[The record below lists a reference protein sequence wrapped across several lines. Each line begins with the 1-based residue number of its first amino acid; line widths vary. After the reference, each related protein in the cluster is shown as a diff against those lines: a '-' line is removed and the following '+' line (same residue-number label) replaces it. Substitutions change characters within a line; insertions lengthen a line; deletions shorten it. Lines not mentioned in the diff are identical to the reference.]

1 MQTIL
6 ESQNNDNNAKKT
18 TVTIVIAMVIS
29 CSFFAFYLWSN
40 NSDNVSNIDLDDLV
54 IATVKSGNL
63 IKDVRA
69 PGNLIAKN
77 RQWLS
82 ARVSA
87 KVIKRL
93 LEPGAVVTPDS
104 IILQLSSPELMQ
116 QYKRVQI
123 DHKVA
128 EAQLDAL
135 KETQIA
141 ARQKKL
147 ADVKLLDI
155 ENQQAIADASV
166 KRHLRVKK
174 IIPLYQYN
182 EAILREKKLTLQL
195 EIARFE
201 LQQLPRLQASLLNV
215 EQAKVEQQL
224 LQLALLREQVELL
237 NVRAQMHGVLQSI
250 AVEEGQEVS
259 KGTTLARV
267 ADQNSLKA
275 ELRIQE
281 SQARDIQ
288 IGQTVEI
295 DTRRSKIT
303 GIVSRIDPAVV
314 NGTVTIDVELPKDLP
329 SEARPDLRVNG
340 IVEIKRLENVL
351 LLAKP
356 AHWQDRKTVFLFKL
370 TGDSQATRTEVAI
383 GESSTNSIQLL
394 SGLAKGERVIMSDT
408 SHFQQYPTLTLN

>member
-1 MQTIL
+1 MKTIL
-6 ESQNNDNNAKKT
+6 ESQNNDSKSKKN
-18 TVTIVIAMVIS
+18 VAIIASAMVILL
-29 CSFFAFYLWSN
+29 CFFTLYLWLN
-40 NSDNVSNIDLDDLV
+40 TDDNSSDIDRNDLV
-54 IATVKSGNL
+54 IAIVKSGNL
-63 IKDVRA
+63 IQDVRA

-77 RQWLS
+77 KQWLS

-87 KVIKRL
+87 KVTKRL

-116 QYKRVQI
+116 QYKRVKI
-123 DHKVA
+123 DYKVA
-128 EAQLDAL
+128 QAQLGAL
-135 KETQIA
+135 KETQAA
-141 ARQKKL
+141 ARQKKQ

-155 ENQQAIADASV
+155 ENQQAIADATV
-166 KRHLRVKK
+166 KKKLRVDK

-195 EIARFE
+195 DISRFE

-215 EQAKVEQQL
+215 EEAKVEQQL
-224 LQLALLREQVELL
+224 LQLALLSEQVELL

-250 AVEEGQEVS
+250 AVEEGQEIA

-288 IGQTVEI
+288 LGQTVEI
-295 DTRRSKIT
+295 DTRRSKIN

-351 LLAKP
+351 LLDKP
-356 AHWQDRKTVFLFKL
+356 AHWQDRKNVFLFKL
-370 TGDSQATRTEVAI
+370 TGDSQATRTKVAI
-383 GESSTNSIQLL
+383 GDSSTNTIQLL
-394 SGLAKGERVIMSDT
+394 SGLVKGEKVIMSDT
-408 SHFQQYPTLTLN
+408 SHFQKYPTLTLN

>member
-6 ESQNNDNNAKKT
+6 ESQNNDTNAKKT
-18 TVTIVIAMVIS
+18 TVIIAIATVIS
-29 CSFFAFYLWSN
+29 CSIFAFYFWSN
-40 NSDNVSNIDLDDLV
+40 NSDNASDIDLDDLV

-63 IKDVRA
+63 IQDVRA

-87 KVIKRL
+87 KVTRRL
-93 LEPGAVVTPDS
+93 LEPGAIVTPES

-128 EAQLDAL
+128 QAQLEAL
-135 KETQIA
+135 KETQKA
-141 ARQKKL
+141 ENQKKQ

-166 KRHLRVKK
+166 KKQLIGKK

-182 EAILREKKLTLQL
+182 EAILREKKLTLEL

-215 EQAKVEQQL
+215 EEAKVEQQL
-224 LQLALLREQVELL
+224 LQLTLLSEQVERL

-250 AVEEGQEVS
+250 AVEEGQEVV

-267 ADQNSLKA
+267 ADQKKLKA

-295 DTRRSKIT
+295 DTRRSKIN

-314 NGTVTIDVELPKDLP
+314 NGTVTIDVELPKELP

-351 LLAKP
+351 LLDKP
-356 AHWQDRKTVFLFKL
+356 AHWQDQKSVFLFKL
-370 TGDSQATRTEVAI
+370 TGDSQATRTKVAI
-383 GESSTNSIQLL
+383 GDSSTNSIQLL
-394 SGLAKGERVIMSDT
+394 SGLAKGEQVIMSDT
-408 SHFQQYPTLTLN
+408 SNFQQYPTLTLN

>member
-6 ESQNNDNNAKKT
+6 ESQNNDTNAKKT
-18 TVTIVIAMVIS
+18 TVIIAIATVIS
-29 CSFFAFYLWSN
+29 CSIFAFYFWSN
-40 NSDNVSNIDLDDLV
+40 NSDNASNIDLDDLV

-63 IKDVRA
+63 IQDVRA

-87 KVIKRL
+87 KVTRRL
-93 LEPGAVVTPDS
+93 LEPGAIVTPES

-128 EAQLDAL
+128 QAQLEAL
-135 KETQIA
+135 KETQKSA
-141 ARQKKL
+141 NQKKQ

-166 KRHLRVKK
+166 KRQLIGKK

-182 EAILREKKLTLQL
+182 EAILREKKLTLEL

-201 LQQLPRLQASLLNV
+201 LQQLPRLQVSLLNV

-224 LQLALLREQVELL
+224 LQLTLLSEQVERL

-250 AVEEGQEVS
+250 AVEEGQEVV

-267 ADQNSLKA
+267 ADQKNLKA

-288 IGQTVEI
+288 IGQAVEI
-295 DTRRSKIT
+295 DTRRSKIN

-314 NGTVTIDVELPKDLP
+314 NGTVTIDVELPKELP

-340 IVEIKRLENVL
+340 IVEIKRLDNVL

-370 TGDSQATRTEVAI
+370 TGDSQATRTKVAI
-383 GESSTNSIQLL
+383 GDSSTNSIQLL
-394 SGLAKGERVIMSDT
+394 SGLAKGEQVIMSDT
-408 SHFQQYPTLTLN
+408 SNFQQYPTLTLN

>member
-18 TVTIVIAMVIS
+18 TVIIAIAAVIS
-29 CSFFAFYLWSN
+29 CSVFAFYFWSN
-40 NSDNVSNIDLDDLV
+40 NSDNASNIDLDDLV
-54 IATVKSGNL
+54 IATVKSGDL
-63 IKDVRA
+63 IQDVRA

-87 KVIKRL
+87 KVTKRL
-93 LEPGAVVTPDS
+93 LEPGAIVTPES

-128 EAQLDAL
+128 QAQLEAL
-135 KETQIA
+135 KETQKSA
-141 ARQKKL
+141 NQKKQ

-166 KRHLRVKK
+166 KRQLIGKK

-182 EAILREKKLTLQL
+182 EAILREKKLTLEL

-201 LQQLPRLQASLLNV
+201 LQQLPRLQVSLLNV

-224 LQLALLREQVELL
+224 LQLTLLSEQVERL

-250 AVEEGQEVS
+250 AVEEGQEVV

-267 ADQNSLKA
+267 ADQKNLKA

-288 IGQTVEI
+288 IGQAVEI
-295 DTRRSKIT
+295 DTRRSKIN

-314 NGTVTIDVELPKDLP
+314 NGTVTIDVELPKELP

-340 IVEIKRLENVL
+340 IVEIKRLDNVL

-370 TGDSQATRTEVAI
+370 TGDSQATRTKVAI
-383 GESSTNSIQLL
+383 GDSSTNSIQLL
-394 SGLAKGERVIMSDT
+394 SGLAKGEQVIMSDT
-408 SHFQQYPTLTLN
+408 SNFQQYPTLTLN

>member
-6 ESQNNDNNAKKT
+6 ESQHNDNNARKKT
-18 TVTIVIAMVIS
+18 VIIAIATVIS
-29 CSFFAFYLWSN
+29 CSILAVYLWSN
-40 NSDNVSNIDLDDLV
+40 NSDSASNIDLDDLV

-63 IKDVRA
+63 IQDVRA

-87 KVIKRL
+87 KVTKRL
-93 LEPGAVVTPDS
+93 LEPGAVVSPES

-128 EAQLDAL
+128 QAQLEAL

-141 ARQKKL
+141 ANQKKQ

-166 KRHLRVKK
+166 KRQLIGKK

-182 EAILREKKLTLQL
+182 EAILREKKLTLEL

-215 EQAKVEQQL
+215 EEAKVEQQL
-224 LQLALLREQVELL
+224 LQLTLLSEQVERL

-250 AVEEGQEVS
+250 AVEEGQEVV

-267 ADQNSLKA
+267 ADQKSLKA

-295 DTRRSKIT
+295 DTRRSKIN
-303 GIVSRIDPAVV
+303 GVVSRIDPAVV
-314 NGTVTIDVELPKDLP
+314 NGTVTIDVELPKELP

-351 LLAKP
+351 LLDKP
-356 AHWQDRKTVFLFKL
+356 AHWQDQKTVFLFKL
-370 TGDSQATRTEVAI
+370 TGDSQATKTQVAI
-383 GESSTNSIQLL
+383 GSSSTHSIQLI
-394 SGLAKGERVIMSDT
+394 SGLAKGEQVIMSDT
-408 SHFQQYPTLTLN
+408 SLFQQYPRLTLN

>member
-6 ESQNNDNNAKKT
+6 ESQNNDTNAKKT
-18 TVTIVIAMVIS
+18 TVIIAIATVIS
-29 CSFFAFYLWSN
+29 CSIFAFYFWSN
-40 NSDNVSNIDLDDLV
+40 NSDNASNIDLDDLV

-63 IKDVRA
+63 IQDVRA

-87 KVIKRL
+87 KVTRRL
-93 LEPGAVVTPDS
+93 LEPGAIVTPES

-128 EAQLDAL
+128 QAQLEAL
-135 KETQIA
+135 KETQKA
-141 ARQKKL
+141 ENQKKQ

-166 KRHLRVKK
+166 KKQLIGKK

-182 EAILREKKLTLQL
+182 EAILREKKLTLEL

-215 EQAKVEQQL
+215 EEAKVEQQL
-224 LQLALLREQVELL
+224 LQLTLLSEQVERL

-250 AVEEGQEVS
+250 AVEEGQEVV

-267 ADQNSLKA
+267 ADQKNLKA

-295 DTRRSKIT
+295 DTRRSKIN

-314 NGTVTIDVELPKDLP
+314 NGTVTIDVELPKELP

-351 LLAKP
+351 LLDKP
-356 AHWQDRKTVFLFKL
+356 AHWQDQKSVFLFKL
-370 TGDSQATRTEVAI
+370 TGDSQATRTKVAI
-383 GESSTNSIQLL
+383 GDTSTNSIQLL
-394 SGLAKGERVIMSDT
+394 SGLAKGEQVIMSDT
-408 SHFQQYPTLTLN
+408 SNFQQYPTLTLN